1 MNAQPPPRP
10 RSLLRS
16 LVAAVGMLLMTC
28 SGLCSA
34 VVGINSLS
42 EGGDL
47 DGIATLLGAI
57 LVYGGVPFFL
67 GWSLWRA
74 GRSRG

>member
-1 MNAQPPPRP
+1 MNTQPPPRP

-16 LVAAVGMLLMTC
+16 LIAAVGMLLMTC

-34 VVGINSLS
+34 VVGIGSVAADSDLS
-42 EGGDL
+42 
-47 DGIATLLGAI
+47 GIAALLGAI

-67 GWSLWRA
+67 GYSLWRA
-74 GRSRG
+74 GRARN

>member
-1 MNAQPPPRP
+1 MNEPPPPRP
-10 RSLLRS
+10 RSFLRS
-16 LVAAVGMLLMTC
+16 LVAAVGLLLMTC

-34 VVGINSLS
+34 VVGINSLT

-47 DGIATLLGAI
+47 DGFATLLGAM

-67 GWSLWRA
+67 GYSLWRA
-74 GRSRG
+74 GRSRR